1 MYMMLRVHILS
12 KKVTYIK
19 LKVIGCSPHPI
30 HEYFKV
36 NSLLLTLDLI
46 LSLVRTLVCIHN
58 EPRLMGYDVPYS
70 REH

>member
-1 MYMMLRVHILS
+1 MYMILRVHILS

-36 NSLLLTLDLI
+36 TTLLLTLVTY
-46 LSLVRTLVCIHN
+46 SLDCIHVI
-58 EPRLMGYDVPYS
+58 EYGDDLTDQIMFLS
-70 REH
+70 TL